1 MKKGVIMQISDT
13 DFFVFQTI
21 LENFPGH
28 IYWKD
33 LEGRYLGVN
42 SLQSKHLGF
51 QKASEMIGKTDL
63 DLPGE
68 PEEIKKFIENDRW
81 VIDHRESLEK
91 EESSIVDGHVITF
104 LSQKMPLLDMQG
116 HCIGVIGVSLD
127 ITDKK
132 EREKLEIDNQALNK
146 AKETMRF
153 WAGAIAHEIRTPLF
167 SLAMMGD
174 AMGNFVAEMKRQEA
188 LFADQPAMQKWV
200 QRMEKIPSNIAEVIK
215 GMNHFVDMS
224 LMKISPERPK
234 MYELKPLDLNAMLNE
249 VMKGYPFKP
258 RGEKSERELVHLNTA
273 YNFKFQG
280 EETLFKH
287 LLYNLMKNALYFIR
301 EAGKGEIFIETREEQ
316 DFNLLIFKDTGPGI
330 PAENVEHLFKA
341 FFSRSQNGTGVGLS
355 LCKTIMQEFG
365 GSIACE
371 SVFGEYTTFLM
382 RFPKFLQ

>member
-1 MKKGVIMQISDT
+1 VDFKDILLNQLLDQISGN
-13 DFFVFQTI
+13 V
-21 LENFPGH
+21 
-28 IYWKD
+28 YWKNVD
-33 LEGRYLGVN
+33 GVYLGCN
-42 SLQSKHLGF
+42 LQQAEHLGF
-51 QKASEMIGKTDL
+51 SSPSEMIGKTDA
-63 DLPGE
+63 DLPGAELNFEKLKAVDELVLKNKSIIKTEE
-68 PEEIKKFIENDRW
+68 PGFNKQLNENR
-81 VIDHRESLEK
+81 VYFTVKAPLMNESGEVL
-91 EESSIVDGHVITF
+91 G
-104 LSQKMPLLDMQG
+104 LL
-116 HCIGVIGVSLD
+116 GVSTD

-249 VMKGYPFKP
+249 VMMGYPFKP

>member
-1 MKKGVIMQISDT
+1 MPGNIYWVDKAGVI
-13 DFFVFQTI
+13 
-21 LENFPGH
+21 
-28 IYWKD
+28 
-33 LEGRYLGVN
+33 LGAN
-42 SLQSKHLGF
+42 DQEAKTLGL
-51 QKASEMIGKTDL
+51 KSREDAIGKNIREICPPEIADDILRKNDL
-63 DLPGE
+63 VFEKNIPMTFEEPWINGE
-68 PEEIKKFIENDRW
+68 GVEKFYLSHKIPFW
-81 VIDHRESLEK
+81 VEGQL
-91 EESSIVDGHVITF
+91 
-104 LSQKMPLLDMQG
+104 
-116 HCIGVIGVSLD
+116 IGILGISTD
-127 ITDKK
+127 ITDQKL
-132 EREKLEIDNQALNK
+132 REKKLEIDNAALNK

-167 SLAMMGD
+167 SLAMMGE

-188 LFADQPAMQKWV
+188 LFADQPAMQHWV

-234 MYELKPLDLNAMLNE
+234 MYELKPLDLNGMLNE
-249 VMKGYPFKP
+249 VMMGYPFKP
-258 RGEKSERELVHLNTA
+258 TGEKSERQLVHLNTT
-273 YNFKFQG
+273 YNFKFEG

-287 LLYNLMKNALYFIR
+287 LVYNLMKNALYFIR
-301 EAGKGEIFIETREEQ
+301 EAGKGEIFIETREEK

-382 RFPKFLQ
+382 RFPKVRNSA

>member
-1 MKKGVIMQISDT
+1 MLNQQRI
-13 DFFVFQTI
+13 F
-21 LENFPGH
+21 LEKLQRTLKANV
-28 IYWKD
+28 YWKD
-33 LEGRYLGVN
+33 LQGVYQWCN
-42 SLQSKHLGF
+42 DTQANFLGF
-51 QKASEMIGKTDL
+51 LSGDDVVGKTDF
-63 DLPGE
+63 DLPWKNQANILWKNDQKIIKNCQTIVVEECVE
-68 PEEIKKFIENDRW
+68 PTPGNIRY
-81 VIDHRESLEK
+81 
-91 EESSIVDGHVITF
+91 F
-104 LSQKMPLLDMQG
+104 LSEKFPMLDEFGQ
-116 HCIGVIGVSLD
+116 VIGIMGISTD
-127 ITDKK
+127 ITDQKL
-132 EREKLEIDNQALNK
+132 REKLEIDNAALNK

-167 SLAMMGD
+167 SLAMMGE

-188 LFADQPAMQKWV
+188 LFADQPAMQRWV

-234 MYELKPLDLNAMLNE
+234 MYELKPLDLNGMLNE
-249 VMKGYPFKP
+249 VMMGYPFKP
-258 RGEKSERELVHLNTA
+258 TGEKSERELVHLNTT
-273 YNFKFQG
+273 YNFKFEG

-287 LLYNLMKNALYFIR
+287 LVYNLMKNALYFIR
-301 EAGKGEIFIETREEQ
+301 EAGKGEIFIETQEEK

-365 GSIACE
+365 GSISCE

-382 RFPKFLQ
+382 RFPKV

>member
-1 MKKGVIMQISDT
+1 MDSYARFDQLMRLTSDHVYIKDLNGVILACSKPQLS
-13 DFFVFQTI
+13 FLG
-21 LENFPGH
+21 LEEPH
-28 IYWKD
+28 Q
-33 LEGRYLGVN
+33 L
-42 SLQSKHLGF
+42 
-51 QKASEMIGKTDL
+51 IGKTDF
-63 DLPGE
+63 DITT
-68 PEEIKKFIENDRW
+68 PEAAEKIQAMDRRVVLSKKRFEHEEYFEKEGKKFY
-81 VIDHRESLEK
+81 
-91 EESSIVDGHVITF
+91 F
-104 LSQKMPLLDMQG
+104 LSRKEPMLDEFGQ
-116 HCIGVIGVSLD
+116 VIGIMGVSTD
-127 ITDKK
+127 ITDQKL
-132 EREKLEIDNQALNK
+132 REKLEIDNAALNK

-167 SLAMMGD
+167 SLAMMGE

-188 LFADQPAMQKWV
+188 LFADQPAMQRWV

-234 MYELKPLDLNAMLNE
+234 MYELKPLDLNGMLNE
-249 VMKGYPFKP
+249 VMMGYPFKP
-258 RGEKSERELVHLNTA
+258 TGAKSERELVHLNTT
-273 YNFKFQG
+273 YNFKFEG

-287 LLYNLMKNALYFIR
+287 LVYNLMKNALYFIR
-301 EAGKGEIFIETREEQ
+301 EAGKGEILIETWEEK

-365 GSIACE
+365 GSISCE

-382 RFPKFLQ
+382 RFPKF

>member
-1 MKKGVIMQISDT
+1 MTFEEPWINGEGVEKFYLSHKIPFWVEGQLIGILGIST
-13 DFFVFQTI
+13 
-21 LENFPGH
+21 
-28 IYWKD
+28 
-33 LEGRYLGVN
+33 
-42 SLQSKHLGF
+42 
-51 QKASEMIGKTDL
+51 
-63 DLPGE
+63 
-68 PEEIKKFIENDRW
+68 
-81 VIDHRESLEK
+81 
-91 EESSIVDGHVITF
+91 
-104 LSQKMPLLDMQG
+104 
-116 HCIGVIGVSLD
+116 D
-127 ITDKK
+127 ITDQKL
-132 EREKLEIDNQALNK
+132 REKLEIDNAALNK

-167 SLAMMGD
+167 SLAMMGE

-188 LFADQPAMQKWV
+188 LFADQPAMQRWV

-234 MYELKPLDLNAMLNE
+234 MYELKPLDLNGMLNE
-249 VMKGYPFKP
+249 VMMGYPFKP
-258 RGEKSERELVHLNTA
+258 NGDKSERQLVHVNTT
-273 YNFKFQG
+273 YNFKFEG

-287 LLYNLMKNALYFIR
+287 LVYNLMKNALYFIR
-301 EAGKGEIFIETREEQ
+301 DAGKGEIFIDTREEK

-365 GSIACE
+365 GSISCE

-382 RFPKFLQ
+382 RFPKV